1 MNDAAEKRLL
11 QETAHGDGDALRY
24 LYDRLGQRVF
34 RYIFRLVGDHQ
45 KAEDLTIDTF
55 TEVWR
60 SAGKFRGDALV
71 STWVIGIARN
81 LTMSDLRRNR
91 VPMEEL
97 DDSFSYDPDPLQICA
112 GGEQER
118 LVKEALWRLPVIHR
132 EVLDLVFMQEMNYEQ
147 IACIVSI
154 PVNTVKTR
162 VFHAKAKLR
171 EILENMGVNRDDVF

>member
-1 MNDAAEKRLL
+1 MR
-11 QETAHGDGDALRY
+11 H

-34 RYIFRLVGDHQ
+34 RFIFRLVGDHQ
-45 KAEDLTIDTF
+45 KAEALTIDTF

-60 SAGKFRGDALV
+60 SARKFRGAAQV
-71 STWVIGIARN
+71 STWVLGIARN
-81 LTMSDLRRNR
+81 LAMGHLRKNR
-91 VPMEEL
+91 VPLEEL
-97 DDSFSYDPDPLQICA
+97 DDSISYDPDPVQAYAGRQQEKLLQD
-112 GGEQER
+112 
-118 LVKEALWRLPVIHR
+118 ALGRLPVIHR

-171 EILENMGVNRDDVF
+171 EILETMGVNRDDVF

>member
-1 MNDAAEKRLL
+1 MR
-11 QETAHGDGDALRY
+11 H

-34 RYIFRLVGDHQ
+34 RFVFRLVGDHQ
-45 KAEDLTIDTF
+45 KAEDLTIDAF

-60 SAGKFRGDALV
+60 SARKFRGAAQV
-71 STWVIGIARN
+71 STWVLGIARN
-81 LTMSDLRRNR
+81 LAMGHLRRNR
-91 VPMEEL
+91 VSLEEL
-97 DDSFSYDPDPLQICA
+97 DDSISYDPDPDQAYA
-112 GGEQER
+112 GRQLEQLIR
-118 LVKEALWRLPVIHR
+118 DALRRLPVIHR

-171 EILENMGVNRDDVF
+171 EILETMGVNRDDVF